1 LDAGFLSSLLVD
13 QENWVFGMP
22 PSVPPTSDEYRIRRV
37 RNIGIIAHID
47 AGKTTTTE
55 RILYY
60 TGKTY
65 RMGNVD
71 EGTTVTDWMAQER
84 ERGIT
89 IQSAAITSEW
99 RGHQVNLIDTPGHID
114 FTAEV
119 QRSLRVLDGGVVIFD
134 AVAGVEPQSETVW
147 RQADHYG
154 VPRICFVNKMDRPGA
169 DFDRTIR
176 MIEDRLR
183 ARPLAVQM
191 PIGAEA
197 SFEGMVD
204 LLSGQAWT
212 FPDSLGENAVPVAI
226 PDGLRDAAARQREA
240 VLEQIAET
248 DESLTTKYLE
258 NDAISE
264 QELRSALRSAT
275 ISGKLVPVFCGS
287 ALRTKGVQL
296 LLDAIVDYLPS
307 PLDVPPVRGIN
318 PLTELPEERP
328 PDPNAPAAALV
339 FKIQTDPFIGRLG
352 YIRVYSGVLQTGM
365 MLQNANK
372 DRRERL
378 GRLVQIYA
386 DKRVDVTEVRAGD
399 IGAIVGVK
407 QTLTGETLCDPS
419 APIMLEA
426 IEFPEPVI
434 SVAVEPKTKA
444 DQDKLSN
451 ALQRLAEEDP
461 TFRVKVDEQTG
472 QTLISGMGELHLEVL
487 VDRMH
492 REFGVQAHVGRHQV
506 SYRETIT
513 KRARTDT
520 RFVRQTGGRGQFAH
534 VVVEFEPVVRGA
546 GFEFVSKVPGGAIP
560 KEFIPAVE
568 QGIRDALD
576 NGVLGGYP
584 VVDVRAT
591 LLGGSFHDVDSSEL
605 SFKIAGSMAFREGMP
620 KAGPIL
626 LEPVMRVEVVAPEPS
641 TGDVIG
647 DLVARRGQ
655 IGGLEMHSAGM
666 QAIRVQVPLAEMFG
680 YATHLRSA
688 TQGRG
693 TFTMEFD
700 HYDALPQERARRI
713 LGLVAES

>member
-1 LDAGFLSSLLVD
+1 MSSEVPLSLDED
-13 QENWVFGMP
+13 
-22 PSVPPTSDEYRIRRV
+22 RIKRL

-71 EGTTVTDWMAQER
+71 EGTTVTDWMQQER

-99 RGHQVNLIDTPGHID
+99 RGYQINLIDTPGHID

-147 RQADHYG
+147 RQADRYG

-169 DFDRTIR
+169 DLGRTVH
-176 MIEDRLR
+176 MIEDRLG
-183 ARPLAVQM
+183 ARPLTVQM
-191 PIGAEA
+191 PIGMEA
-197 SFEGMVD
+197 GFQGMID
-204 LLSGQAWT
+204 LLSRRAWT
-212 FPDSLGENAVPVAI
+212 FPNALGENPVEISI
-226 PDGLRDAAARQREA
+226 PDDLQEACEKAREA
-240 VLEQIAET
+240 LVEQIAET
-248 DESLTTKYLE
+248 DELLTTKYLE
-258 NDAISE
+258 GKPIGED
-264 QELRSALRSAT
+264 ELRSGLRSAT
-275 ISGKLVPVFCGS
+275 ISGKLVPVLCGS

-296 LLDAIVDYLPS
+296 LLDAVVDYLPS
-307 PLDVPPVRGIN
+307 PLEIRPVRGIN
-318 PLTELPEERP
+318 PITRQEEQRAA
-328 PDPNAPAAALV
+328 DPRAPAAALL

-352 YIRVYSGVLQTGM
+352 YVRVYSGILQTGM
-365 MLQNANK
+365 MLLNANR

-378 GRLVQIYA
+378 GRLVQVYA
-386 DKRVDVTEVRAGD
+386 DKRVDTSEVLAGD

-407 QTLTGETLCDPS
+407 QTFTGETLCDPS
-419 APIMLEA
+419 APIILEM

-461 TFRVKVDEQTG
+461 TFRVKVDDQTG

-506 SYRETIT
+506 TYRETIT
-513 KRARTDT
+513 RKTVTET
-520 RFVRQTGGRGQFAH
+520 RFVRQTGGRGQYAH
-534 VVVEFEPVVRGA
+534 VILEFEPTARGS
-546 GFEFVSKVPGGAIP
+546 GFEFADEVRGGAIP
-560 KEFIPAVE
+560 KEFIPAVA
-568 QGIRDALD
+568 QGIREAMES
-576 NGVLGGYP
+576 GVLGGYP
-584 VVDVRAT
+584 VVDLRAT
-591 LLGGSFHDVDSSEL
+591 LVGGSSHEVDSSEL
-605 SFKIAGSMAFREGMP
+605 AFKIAGSMALREGLT
-620 KAGPIL
+620 KASPVL
-626 LEPVMRVEVVAPEPS
+626 LEPVMCLEVVAQESS

-655 IGGLEMHSAGM
+655 IAGMEVHSAGM
-666 QAIRVQVPLAEMFG
+666 QAIRALVPLAEMFG

-700 HYDALPQERARRI
+700 HYEVVPQDRSRRL
-713 LGLVAES
+713 LGIVTES